1 MNGFSPRQT
10 DGLPSTRSEQS
21 AARRRLIASIAAFS
35 ILTACVTNSKSKR
48 SADAALETSRQ
59 PSHAPARNST
69 PAPTGETATRT
80 QPGVQ
85 QPADAVQLPSGWQ
98 NLFDG
103 KTLTGWKITEFG
115 GRGEVAVKDGLLTI
129 HMGAMLTGV
138 SWTNPLP
145 KADYEVELD
154 ALKVDGGDFFCG
166 LTFPVGDS
174 FCSLIVGG
182 WGGGVVGLS
191 SIDGQDASE
200 NETTKYMPFDKN
212 RWYHIRLRV
221 TKAKIEAWID
231 NDKLL
236 DQSIVDRRVSLRP
249 GEIELSA
256 PFGLAT
262 WQTTAALRNLRIRN
276 VLTASPEPK

>member
-1 MNGFSPRQT
+1 M
-10 DGLPSTRSEQS
+10 RSEQS
-21 AARRRLIASIAAFS
+21 SARRRLIVSAAAFS
-35 ILTACVTNSKSKR
+35 VLAVACVTDSKSKPGAYATR
-48 SADAALETSRQ
+48 ETNQQ
-59 PSHAPARNST
+59 PSYATSPGSK
-69 PAPTGETATRT
+69 PAPTGETAIGTS
-80 QPGVQ
+80 PGVQ
-85 QPADAVQLPSGWQ
+85 RRADAVQLPGGWH

-103 KTLTGWKITEFG
+103 KTLNGWRITEFG
-115 GRGEVAVKDGLLTI
+115 GRGEVEVKDGQLLV
-129 HMGAMLTGV
+129 HMGVMLTGV
-138 SWTNPLP
+138 SWTNPVP
-145 KADYEVELD
+145 KTDYEIELD
-154 ALKVDGGDFFCG
+154 AMKVDGGDFFCG

-200 NETTKYMPFDKN
+200 NETTKFLAFGKN

-231 NDKLL
+231 NDKLV
-236 DQSIVDRRVSLRP
+236 DQSIVDRRISLRP

-262 WQTTAALRNLRIRN
+262 WQTTAALRNFRIRN
-276 VLTASPEPK
+276 ISAAGPEPK